1 MVVALAAV
9 VALIVSVINAE
20 GHRVI
25 SVIVRIVSLVAAVAL
40 AKYALGT
47 TVGALKQSETEGT
60 PVPAATRG
68 VLFMNLESGGGKAE
82 RFQLVDECTKRGIQP
97 VVLEPGQD
105 WLQVVRDV
113 AASGVDVLGMA
124 GGDGSQAMVGTVAV
138 EMGLPMVVVPAG
150 TRNHLALDL
159 GLDRD
164 DVVGAL
170 DGYGEAVERT
180 MDLADVNGHVFVNN
194 VSLGLYAAIVR
205 SAAYRDAKVDT
216 TLATLPQV
224 LGPQSEPFDLR
235 YTGADGAEQR
245 GAHIIQISNNPYG
258 TTFGGRGSRPRMD
271 THQLGVVALVSG
283 QAGRRRSVPGRPR
296 IRPSGALRRAL
307 VVGDAD
313 VRGHVRCPDRDGT
326 RWRDQGHGFAAA
338 VLDPPVTGPR
348 ATPEACH
355 RLLAGRP
362 LARLAEVPATVVGDR
377 PRYDPHVSD
386 RPDRG
391 SRVPPEERLAAV
403 IEAHPTPRRTAAAQ
417 ALHELA
423 QVDLAVYR
431 AIAGTPTPILDE
443 PLRRLSGLANHSKLW
458 LGVAVALFALGG
470 RRGRETAVTGLV
482 AVGIN
487 SAVVNLPMKLA
498 SRRERPDREAA
509 GVPDERHVPMPT
521 STSFPSGHSAS
532 AFAFAGAIAGSTPVL
547 GAPLRGLAVAVAYSR
562 VHTGV
567 HYPGDVIVGSVV
579 GATIGEATALA
590 TRALRRRREPDVGVR
605 GAAAP
610 SFDRRW
616 SYPVIRAG
624 RDRDRRA
631 VARAV

>member
-1 MVVALAAV
+1 M
-9 VALIVSVINAE
+9 INAE
-20 GHRVI
+20 GYRI
-25 SVIVRIVSLVAAVAL
+25 TSVVVRIVSLVVAVAL

-68 VLFMNLESGGGKAE
+68 VLFMNLKSGGGKAE
-82 RFQLVDECTKRGIQP
+82 RFHLVDECTRRGIQP

-170 DGYGEAVERT
+170 DGYAEAVERT

-235 YTGADGAEQR
+235 FTGADGAEQR

-258 TTFGGRGSRPRMD
+258 TTFGGRGSRPRLD
-271 THQLGVVALVSG
+271 THQLGVVALVL
-283 QAGRRRSVPGRPR
+283 AKR
-296 IRPSGALRRAL
+296 
-307 VVGDAD
+307 GDAAAFLAALASGHPERFGGLSSWAHTD

-326 RWRDQGHGFAAA
+326 RWRDEGHGLAAA
-338 VLDPPVTGPR
+338 LLDPPVTGPR

-377 PRYDPHVSD
+377 RRYGPDVSD
-386 RPDRG
+386 VPDHG
-391 SRVPPEERLAAV
+391 SRVSPAERLAEV
-403 IEAHPTPRRTAAAQ
+403 IEAHPTPRRSVAAQ

-423 QVDLAVYR
+423 QLDLAVYR
-431 AIAGTPTPILDE
+431 AIAGTPTPTLDE

-458 LGVAVALFALGG
+458 LGVAAALFALGG
-470 RRGRETAVTGLV
+470 PRGRGAAATGLV

-487 SAVVNLPMKLA
+487 SVVVNLPMKLA

-509 GVPDERHVPMPT
+509 EVPGERHVPMPT

-532 AFAFAGAIAGSTPVL
+532 AFAFAGAVAGSIPVL
-547 GAPLRGLAVAVAYSR
+547 GAPLRGLATAVAYSR

-579 GATIGEATALA
+579 GATIGEATALGA
-590 TRALRRRREPDVGVR
+590 RALRRRR
-605 GAAAP
+605 
-610 SFDRRW
+610 DRR
-616 SYPVIRAG
+616 
-624 RDRDRRA
+624 
-631 VARAV
+631 